1 MSVFDKIYL
10 MYYFL
15 VLKDKNFSKR
25 ERVLFLIETLF
36 SMLLAGCFFV
46 FFGLFNIRIDTPV
59 LIVTALSPIMVS
71 YFVVTYFYSKTRRDD
86 EILKQKKNYTKKQ
99 RKVLAVSGLLILL
112 CVFVLMFCSA
122 ILMSYLWGI
131 HEGGVF

>member
-71 YFVVTYFYSKTRRDD
+71 YFVVTYFYFSKTFFF
-86 EILKQKKNYTKKQ
+86 KKNYTKKQ

>member
-71 YFVVTYFYSKTRRDD
+71 YFVVTYFYPKTHLLRVSP
-86 EILKQKKNYTKKQ
+86 INNSLK
-99 RKVLAVSGLLILL
+99 
-112 CVFVLMFCSA
+112 
-122 ILMSYLWGI
+122 
-131 HEGGVF
+131 